1 MSDPRSR
8 PTIDHGLLSPS
19 GRVSARARRAALRR
33 EHARLFP
40 PGYWA
45 LREVS
50 APDQLRR
57 LADAADRTAAQLRDL
72 AARGQKP
79 RAYPKKA
86 AELEAQAAKLRARAR
101 ELEGTH
107 GTE

>member
-1 MSDPRSR
+1 MMER
-8 PTIDHGLLSPS
+8 PAVDHGLLSPS
-19 GRVSARARRAALRR
+19 GRVSARARRAARRR

-50 APDQLRR
+50 EPDQLRR
-57 LADAADRTAAQLRDL
+57 LADAAERQAAQLRDL
-72 AARGQKP
+72 AARGQRP

-86 AELEAQAAKLRARAR
+86 AELEAQATKLRARAA

-107 GTE
+107 GAK